1 MNLYRETI
9 CEHGLLD
16 VHDWYTSKPLTHK
29 DVPWPWFDGD
39 CSGGSREEVTIDQ
52 LVFMVANACASQD
65 MQSGPFDMLAELGED
80 VAGVYRRFA
89 QKHVDAALRATEVSV

>member
-1 MNLYRETI
+1 MKLYRETP
-9 CEHGLLD
+9 CEHDRWSAHWLGPPSARYLKHD
-16 VHDWYTSKPLTHK
+16 VKLKCP
-29 DVPWPWFDGD
+29 
-39 CSGGSREEVTIDQ
+39 GGSREEVTIDQ